1 MCTAFEDD
9 FLFKVSIA
17 SAEKEER
24 KTDISWLRSGCSTLG
39 ELDKGSGVLHVWYL
53 LLDGLATAI
62 SSCPRSFQPQTLT
75 TLFQLL
81 RDTANVPGEGQVLCV
96 MLSTL
101 LPVAHL
107 HHTLSADEGML
118 PMCLVRRQVVW
129 CGMWCCVH
137 APSTCKPS
145 SCSFSCR
152 GDTAHMFVE
161 GASVVSALLLAS
173 NPCHALSAAE
183 GHYPYAW

>member
-17 SAEKEER
+17 STEKEER

-96 MLSTL
+96 MLCPHSFQLHTCTTL
-101 LPVAHL
+101 FQLMR
-107 HHTLSADEGML
+107 G
-118 PMCLVRRQVVW
+118 
-129 CGMWCCVH
+129 CC
-137 APSTCKPS
+137 
-145 SCSFSCR
+145 
-152 GDTAHMFVE
+152 
-161 GASVVSALLLAS
+161 
-173 NPCHALSAAE
+173 PC
-183 GHYPYAW
+183 AW